1 MRAAQRRWAPFAAAV
16 AAATLLVAWTPASDE
31 GTETTA
37 PASADV
43 QTDPAELGEITLTVW
58 DQEVRGGQN
67 EQIESLN
74 AAFMEGLPQHHDR
87 SCIPLHRRPAHDA
100 AAGVV
105 R

>member
-43 QTDPAELGEITLTVW
+43 QTDPAELVVHGLGQSRMRLMGE
-58 DQEVRGGQN
+58 N
-67 EQIESLN
+67 E
-74 AAFMEGLPQHHDR
+74 
-87 SCIPLHRRPAHDA
+87 
-100 AAGVV
+100 
-105 R
+105 